1 MTRGSTRARYPRAGP
16 VRLRRVKEVLPGIW
30 HWTALREAIGHDVS
44 AYYLAEERVVLDPM
58 TPPERPDWFQPEHA
72 ILTCR
77 HHSRDAWELGL
88 VPLVVEQG
96 AHELEGRGEFRTYA
110 WVDELPGGIV
120 ACEVGA
126 LSPDETALY
135 LPRHRALAI
144 GDGVV
149 RWESVEGLTFVPDF
163 LMDDPEKTR
172 AGLKAAYRRLLD
184 ELEFDHLLLAHGAP
198 VIGTARE
205 QLAALVA
212 G

>member
-1 MTRGSTRARYPRAGP
+1 M
-16 VRLRRVKEVLPGIW
+16 KEVLPGIW
-30 HWTALREAIGHDVS
+30 HWTAMNPSIDKPVS
-44 AYYLAEERVVLDPM
+44 SYYLASERVVLDPM
-58 TPPERPDWFQPEHA
+58 APPERPDWFQPEHA

-77 HHSRDAWELGL
+77 HHSRDAWDLGL

-110 WVDELPGGIV
+110 WGDELPGGIV

-135 LPRHRALAI
+135 LPQHRALAI

-149 RWESVEGLTFVPDF
+149 RWEGVEGLTFVPDF

-172 AGLKAAYRRLLD
+172 AGLKAAYRGLLE
-184 ELEFDHLLLAHGAP
+184 ELEFDHLLLAHGNPA
-198 VIGTARE
+198 IATGRE
-205 QLAALVA
+205 ELTALVEA
-212 G
+212 

>member
-1 MTRGSTRARYPRAGP
+1 M
-16 VRLRRVKEVLPGIW
+16 KEVLPGIW
-30 HWTALREAIGHDVS
+30 HWTAPNASIGGKDVS
-44 AYYLAEERVVLDPM
+44 SYYLAEERVVLDPM

-77 HHSRDAWELGL
+77 HHSRAAWDLGL

-96 AHELEGRGEFRTYA
+96 AHELEGRGAFGTYA
-110 WVDELPGGIV
+110 WGDELPGGIV

-149 RWESVEGLTFVPDF
+149 RWPGVEGLTFVPDF

-172 AGLKAAYRRLLD
+172 AA
-184 ELEFDHLLLAHGAP
+184 
-198 VIGTARE
+198 
-205 QLAALVA
+205 
-212 G
+212 

>member
-1 MTRGSTRARYPRAGP
+1 M
-16 VRLRRVKEVLPGIW
+16 KEVLPRIW
-30 HWTALREAIGHDVS
+30 HWTAPRASIGGKDVS
-44 AYYLAEERVVLDPM
+44 SYYLAEERVVLDPM
-58 TPPERPDWFQPEHA
+58 APPGQPDWFQPEHA

-77 HHSRDAWELGL
+77 HHSRDAWDLGL

-96 AHELEGRGEFRTYA
+96 AHELEGRGEFGTYA
-110 WVDELPGGIV
+110 WGDELPGGIV

-149 RWESVEGLTFVPDF
+149 RWDGVEGLTFVPDF
-163 LMDDPEKTR
+163 LMDNPEQTR

-184 ELEFDHLLLAHGAP
+184 ELEFEHLLLAHGEP
-198 VIGTARE
+198 VIGNGRE
-205 QLAALVA
+205 ELAALVSPQR
-212 G
+212 

>member
-1 MTRGSTRARYPRAGP
+1 M
-16 VRLRRVKEVLPGIW
+16 KEVLPGIW
-30 HWTALREAIGHDVS
+30 HWTAPNESIGGKDVS
-44 AYYLAEERVVLDPM
+44 SYYLVEERVVLDPM
-58 TPPERPDWFQPEHA
+58 APPGQPDWFQPEHA

-77 HHSRDAWELGL
+77 HHSRAAWDLGL

-96 AHELEGRGEFRTYA
+96 AHELEGRGEFGTYA
-110 WVDELPGGIV
+110 WGDELPGGIV

-149 RWESVEGLTFVPDF
+149 RWDGVEGLTFVPDF
-163 LMDDPEKTR
+163 LMDDPENTR

-184 ELEFDHLLLAHGAP
+184 ELEFEHLLLAHGEP
-198 VIGTARE
+198 VIGTGRE
-205 QLAALVA
+205 ELAALVA
-212 G
+212 A

>member
-1 MTRGSTRARYPRAGP
+1 M
-16 VRLRRVKEVLPGIW
+16 KEVLPGIW
-30 HWTALREAIGHDVS
+30 HWTALNESIQKPVS
-44 AYYLAEERVVLDPM
+44 SYYLAEERVVLDPM
-58 TPPERPDWFQPEHA
+58 TPPGDVPDWFQPEHA

-77 HHSRDAWELGL
+77 HHSRNAWDLGL

-96 AHELEGRGEFRTYA
+96 AHELEGRGEFGTYA
-110 WVDELPGGIV
+110 WGDELPGGIV

-149 RWESVEGLTFVPDF
+149 RWAPGDGLSFVPDF

-184 ELEFDHLLLAHGAP
+184 ELEFEHLLLAHGEP
-198 VIGTARE
+198 VIGTGRE
-205 QLAALVA
+205 ELTALVQP
-212 G
+212 